1 VADVRLAATQ
11 SRYALLTAFRTP
23 RTVVFGMAFPVVLLV
38 MFNSI
43 FTGGAA
49 DSVTFAGGTITASAY
64 FTASLS
70 AYAIGLSTFTSL
82 AIGLTAQRETGQLK
96 RLRGTPMP
104 AWTFVAAQVMRSA
117 MLALI
122 VVLAMLATGVIFF
135 GVDIAAERLVGFA
148 VYFALGAVAFS
159 ALGIAITALTP
170 TVDSA
175 SAAGPFIVV
184 MLAFVSGVFISVDQ
198 RRTGW
203 RPWARHFP
211 STTWRR
217 GCRPAWCPAPGAPGS
232 RPATSRRSWSGASPG
247 LRSRHAGSGGS
258 RRRRGRSQASLSRYP
273 APRTVSIVSTPKGRS
288 TFSLR

>member
-1 VADVRLAATQ
+1 MADVRLAATQ
-11 SRYALLTAFRTP
+11 SRYALLTALRTP

-70 AYAIGLSTFTSL
+70 AYAIGLSAFTSL

-104 AWTFVAAQVMRSA
+104 AWTFVAGQVMRSA

-135 GVDIAAERLVGFA
+135 GVDVAPERLVGFA

-159 ALGIAITALTP
+159 ALGIAMTALTP

-198 RRTGW
+198 LPDWLEAVGKAFPLYHLAEGLQTCLVSGTGG
-203 RPWARHFP
+203 
-211 STTWRR
+211 T
-217 GCRPAWCPAPGAPGS
+217 
-232 RPATSRRSWSGASPG
+232 G
-247 LRSRHAGSGGS
+247 LAAGNV
-258 RRRRGRSQASLSRYP
+258 ASLVVWGLAGVVIATRRFRWEP
-273 APRTVSIVSTPKGRS
+273 QAARS
-288 TFSLR
+288 